1 MVCVDV
7 FPFSKSPTF
16 RVPAVSFR
24 GCILLVVPGPLEG
37 PCEHTHGLT
46 DKSPS
51 AVTSGKVETN
61 DLPRYDILMTR
72 MYDIGV
78 MYEYMY

>member
-16 RVPAVSFR
+16 QVPAVSFH

-61 DLPRYDILMTR
+61 DLPRYDICFNDS
-72 MYDIGV
+72 YV
-78 MYEYMY
+78 